1 MAHPMNQEEMKRR
14 TKDFALRIIR
24 LVSALPKNV
33 VADVIGR
40 QIVRSGTSVAANYR
54 AACRAKSR
62 ADFVAKIGTVEEE
75 SDETAFWLD
84 LLAESELV
92 PRPKLD
98 ALLKEADEIT
108 AIVVASIRTART
120 RSEGCRLSPTNP
132 QSAIRSPQST

>member
-1 MAHPMNQEEMKRR
+1 MNQEEMKRR

-24 LVSALPKNV
+24 LVAALPKNV

-62 ADFVAKIGTVEEE
+62 ADFVAKMGTVEEE

-98 ALLKEADEIT
+98 ALPKEADEIT

-120 RSEGCRLSPTNP
+120 RSEERRLSPANP

>member
-1 MAHPMNQEEMKRR
+1 MSQTMNQEDMKRR

-24 LVSALPKNV
+24 LVAALPRNV

-40 QIVRSGTSVAANYR
+40 QLVRSGTSVAANYR

-62 ADFVAKIGTVEEE
+62 ADFVAKMGTVEEE
-75 SDETAFWLD
+75 ADETAFWID
-84 LLAESELV
+84 ILAEAGLV

-108 AIVVASIRTART
+108 AIVVASIRTTRLRTTARQ
-120 RSEGCRLSPTNP
+120 EPANP
-132 QSAIRSPQST
+132 QSAIRDPQSP

>member
-1 MAHPMNQEEMKRR
+1 MKRR

-24 LVSALPKNV
+24 LVAALPRNV

-40 QIVRSGTSVAANYR
+40 QLVRSGTSVAANYR

-62 ADFVAKIGTVEEE
+62 ADFVAKMGTVEEE
-75 SDETAFWLD
+75 SDEAAFWLD
-84 LLAESELV
+84 LLAEAELV

-108 AIVVASIRTART
+108 AIVVASIRTARSRT
-120 RSEGCRLSPTNP
+120 DERLGAPANP
-132 QSAIRSPQST
+132 QSAIRNPRSAIRDPQSP

>member
-1 MAHPMNQEEMKRR
+1 MKRR
-14 TKDFALRIIR
+14 TKDFALRVIR

-33 VADVIGR
+33 VADVMGR

-62 ADFVAKIGTVEEE
+62 ADFVAKMGTVEEE

-84 LLAESELV
+84 LLAEAELV
-92 PRPKLD
+92 PRPKLG

-120 RSEGCRLSPTNP
+120 RSEECRESPANP
-132 QSAIRSPQST
+132 QSAMRNPRSP

>member
-1 MAHPMNQEEMKRR
+1 MNQDEMKRR

-24 LVSALPKNV
+24 LVEALPRNV
-33 VADVIGR
+33 VADTIGR
-40 QIVRSGTSVAANYR
+40 QLVRSGTSVAANYR

-62 ADFVAKIGTVEEE
+62 ADFVAKMGTVEEE
-75 SDETAFWLD
+75 SDETSFWID
-84 LLAESELV
+84 LLVAADLV

-120 RSEGCRLSPTNP
+120 RTGGRQPLPANP
-132 QSAIRSPQST
+132 QSAIRDPQSP

>member
-1 MAHPMNQEEMKRR
+1 MKRR

-40 QIVRSGTSVAANYR
+40 QIVRPGTSVAANYR

-62 ADFVAKIGTVEEE
+62 ADFVAKMGTVEEE
-75 SDETAFWLD
+75 SDETAFWID
-84 LLAESELV
+84 LLAEAELV

-120 RSEGCRLSPTNP
+120 RSEGCRVSPANP
-132 QSAIRSPQST
+132 PSAIRGPQSP